1 MRTRRSPSTTQ
12 DFQRS
17 RMRTTTLGTS
27 SGIRR
32 WRCAWSLM
40 RRNGKSLSTGGCM
53 GRGTLLEKS
62 GSHSVT
68 TCWLRVVKRIWLAAG
83 AQGVCTSPWR
93 VDTTANS
100 LGTSRPTRSA
110 LPEPHRKERLPGK
123 RFAPPRS
130 QRALRTEPFRSNA
143 VSLSMRPTGQEN
155 SAAAPERA
163 QRVQTPRRSQTS
175 THSTYKGQSHA
186 ASLTAK

>member
-27 SGIRR
+27 GGIRR

-53 GRGTLLEKS
+53 GRGTLLEES
-62 GSHSVT
+62 GSHSAT
-68 TCWLRVVKRIWLAAG
+68 TCWLRVVKRISLAAG

-110 LPEPHRKERLPGK
+110 LPEPHRKG
-123 RFAPPRS
+123 
-130 QRALRTEPFRSNA
+130 
-143 VSLSMRPTGQEN
+143 
-155 SAAAPERA
+155 SAAWKAFR
-163 QRVQTPRRSQTS
+163 
-175 THSTYKGQSHA
+175 A
-186 ASLTAK
+186 ASKPAGSPDRTIP